1 MVGDREDVRREGGV
15 VALTLRSHAISA
27 FTRVC
32 DALWHGVSK
41 GEGLH
46 AEFAAI
52 LRDGRCAPSSG

>member
-15 VALTLRSHAISA
+15 VALTLRSHAK
-27 FTRVC
+27 
-32 DALWHGVSK
+32 HGVSK
-41 GEGLH
+41 GEGVH